1 MAKEIKL
8 LQMGKHS
15 YQIISDLITAREQ
28 SLQTISKNIDVL
40 NTAHEEKIE
49 SFYPLNH

>member
-1 MAKEIKL
+1 
-8 LQMGKHS
+8 MGKHY

-28 SLQTISKNIDVL
+28 SLQTINKNINVL
-40 NTAHEEKIE
+40 NNAHEEQIE